1 MMTTI
6 RQCFS
11 SFFLFFSFFSFF
23 FLFFPFGFGQ
33 APSARSLR
41 PRSPSGCKTDGQ
53 IPAHGHSGWM
63 DDSSPVPLRFVCG
76 TFLFHPFFFFFFP
89 FIPQLTPLF
98 SFFPFFLQLALRCT
112 ALPIIH
118 GWIAMDGTQCR
129 GKIPI
134 PTLPARVGCDCNSTP
149 VGGRTMPIKTNCV
162 IPIIAE

>member
-1 MMTTI
+1 M
-6 RQCFS
+6 
-11 SFFLFFSFFSFF
+11 FLFFSFFSLSFFSFF
-23 FLFFPFGFGQ
+23 FSFFVLFPVWFR
-33 APSARSLR
+33 SNSTRSLAR
-41 PRSPSGCKTDGQ
+41 PSLALSVKQ
-53 IPAHGHSGWM
+53 MAHGHSGWM

-89 FIPQLTPLF
+89 SSPNLPLF
-98 SFFPFFLQLALRCT
+98 FPFSLFFLQLALRCT

-134 PTLPARVGCDCNSTP
+134 PTLPARVGRDCNSTP
-149 VGGRTMPIKTNCV
+149 VGGRAMPHCV